1 MEYTWVSLSVL
12 VCSVVLD
19 QWILRTRLL
28 QRREYWIYVVFISL
42 FFFLANQY
50 LTCRPI
56 VLYNEKMTLG
66 VRVGCVPI
74 EDYIFN
80 LSLIMWPIMIWE
92 KFKSRKVSL

>member
-1 MEYTWVSLSVL
+1 MEYTWAALIVL
-12 VCSVVLD
+12 VGSVTLD

-28 QRREYWIYVVFISL
+28 QRREYWIYVVFISI

-56 VLYNEKMTLG
+56 VLYNEEVYLG

-92 KFKSRKVSL
+92 KAKMRKASL